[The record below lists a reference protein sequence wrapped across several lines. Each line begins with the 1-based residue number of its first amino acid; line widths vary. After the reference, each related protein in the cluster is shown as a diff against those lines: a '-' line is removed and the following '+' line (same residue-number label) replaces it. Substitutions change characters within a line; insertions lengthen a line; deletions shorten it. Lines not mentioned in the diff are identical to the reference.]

1 MAKQATDAEVMK
13 YLWPTE
19 RKVQGERA
27 MNNPKS
33 ISVGIAAALL
43 LFSALLFGERAEAW
57 GGPKQDSEHAAVYLM
72 KGLEAGMQ

>member
-1 MAKQATDAEVMK
+1 
-13 YLWPTE
+13 
-19 RKVQGERA
+19 